1 MIHFSARG
9 YPKSIPQKAAQRSPP
24 DGSLTLAG
32 WVLHNDGSYI
42 MLASTYILQIIIADV
57 LLPQFASV
65 DRHGE
70 HKKRISAKVEEQKIK
85 LR

>member
-9 YPKSIPQKAAQRSPP
+9 YPKSKVSQDAQRSPP
-24 DGSLTLAG
+24 YGSLTLAG

-42 MLASTYILQIIIADV
+42 MLASTYILQINIADV
-57 LLPQFASV
+57 LLPQFAST
-65 DRHGE
+65 DPHGE